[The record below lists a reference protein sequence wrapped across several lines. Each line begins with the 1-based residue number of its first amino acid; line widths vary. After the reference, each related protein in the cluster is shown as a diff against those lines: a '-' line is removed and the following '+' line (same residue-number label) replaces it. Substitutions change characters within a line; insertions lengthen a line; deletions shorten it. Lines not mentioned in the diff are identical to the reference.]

1 MADFKPINTQ
11 EEFDAA
17 IADRL
22 KRERE
27 KFSDY
32 DQLKNAAADHKK
44 TVDGLNE
51 QINNMKTQISAYETA
66 SVKTRI
72 AHEMGLPYEFASR
85 LSGSTEEE
93 IKKDAQSMQA
103 FVKSGN
109 YVPPLRSDGNKGGTG
124 DTTRA
129 ALGTMLD
136 GMGL

>member
-85 LSGSTEEE
+85 LSGNTEEE

-103 FVKSGN
+103 FVKSG
-109 YVPPLRSDGNKGGTG
+109 YVPPLRSDGNKDGTG